1 MAEAGPVGIVGGL
14 LVNVSPY
21 GMLIES
27 PVPMVLEAVH
37 RFRLVIQRAQSD
49 VLARVAACWPGE
61 GDAGFQV
68 GLEFVDMSDVVRARL
83 AEVLRSPPSNA

>member
-1 MAEAGPVGIVGGL
+1 MAEAGPVSIVGGL

-27 PVPMVLEAVH
+27 PLPMETEAVH

-49 VLARVAACWPGE
+49 VLARVAACWPG
-61 GDAGFQV
+61 DNNRYHI
-68 GLEFVDMSDVVRARL
+68 GLEFVNLSDVVRARL
-83 AEVLRSPPSNA
+83 AEILRSRPSNS